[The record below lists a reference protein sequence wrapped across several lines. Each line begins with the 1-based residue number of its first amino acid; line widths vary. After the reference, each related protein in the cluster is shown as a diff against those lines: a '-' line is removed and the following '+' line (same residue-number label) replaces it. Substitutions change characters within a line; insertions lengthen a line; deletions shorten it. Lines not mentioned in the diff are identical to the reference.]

1 MAIVLG
7 LDAVLMRGTAGSQGT
22 TEVKNVKD
30 LTLNLE
36 SGEADVTTRATAGWR
51 ASVATLKEASLEF
64 SILYDTE
71 DTDYNAFATAYFNNT
86 PLSLFVS
93 DGNGTGLDADFSI
106 TGFSIEQ
113 PLEEA
118 LSVSITA
125 KPTAS
130 ERAPQWVGGGGA

>member
-7 LDAVLMRGTAGSQGT
+7 LDAKLYRGTAGQKAA

-36 SGEADVTTRATAGWR
+36 SGEADVTTRATQGWK
-51 ASVATLKEASLEF
+51 ASAATLKEASLEF
-64 SILYDTE
+64 SILYDTA
-71 DTDYNAFATAYFNNT
+71 DADFTAFQSAYFGNT
-86 PLSLFVS
+86 PISLFVS
-93 DGNGTGLDADFSI
+93 DGGETEHGLDADFSI
-106 TGFSIEQ
+106 TAFTLEQ

-118 LSVSITA
+118 VSVSITA

-130 ERAPQWVGGGGA
+130 TRAPTWA

>member
-7 LDAVLMRGTAGSQGT
+7 LDAVLMRGTAGSKGT

-71 DTDYNAFATAYFNNT
+71 DTDYNAFAEAYFGNT

-93 DGNGTGLDADFSI
+93 DGNGTVLDADFSI

-130 ERAPQWVGGGGA
+130 TRAPQWVSGGA

>member
-7 LDAVLMRGTAGSQGT
+7 LDAVLMRGTAGSKGT

-71 DTDYNAFATAYFNNT
+71 DTDYNAFAEAYFGNT

-93 DGNGTGLDADFSI
+93 DGHGTGLDADFSI

-130 ERAPQWVGGGGA
+130 TRAPQWVSGGA